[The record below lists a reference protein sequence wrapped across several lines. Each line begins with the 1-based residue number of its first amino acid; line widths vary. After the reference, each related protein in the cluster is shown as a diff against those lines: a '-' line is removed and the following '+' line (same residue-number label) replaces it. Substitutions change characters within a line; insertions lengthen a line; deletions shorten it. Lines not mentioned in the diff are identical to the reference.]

1 MAMLKENSIKEV
13 IPFPKTNKGQDLMTG
28 APAEIEENI
37 LTNDL
42 KLKLLKVEE

>member
-28 APAEIEENI
+28 APAGVEEKV
-37 LTNDL
+37 LEEDL
-42 KLKLLKVEE
+42 NLKLLEIKE